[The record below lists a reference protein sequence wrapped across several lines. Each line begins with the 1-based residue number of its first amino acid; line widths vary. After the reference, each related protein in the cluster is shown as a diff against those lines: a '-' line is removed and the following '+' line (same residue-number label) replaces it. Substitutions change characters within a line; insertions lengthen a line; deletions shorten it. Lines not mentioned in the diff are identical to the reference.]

1 MLMQN
6 LINFQFYQSANIND
20 CKVIKEN
27 FIIRI
32 KEFELMRYDLEND
45 PMKESVQHYLILGRR
60 GSGKSTLLKRIECEI
75 KTVDSLKQRFEVIN
89 FAEEQGS
96 IHRLF
101 DLFEEIIKVLN
112 DSGYDGLP
120 DTETM
125 EIPENYAEYARELY
139 GFIQKSIRGKN
150 KKLVLLID
158 NIDKVFLNIKEDA
171 QIFREILLNYDDL
184 KIIGGST
191 RMSEHFWQ
199 YDLPFYQFFRV
210 LRLEAL
216 TTPEIKSLL
225 LKWSEILENKEIE
238 EFIKSKPGQ
247 IEAIRILTD
256 GLPRTLQF
264 FIDLLVNRPQQ
275 NGFEY
280 IRRIMDI
287 ITPLYQERLHSLT
300 PIEQKI
306 VMKLAFA
313 WEAIATKD
321 LVQPTKIESKL
332 LSANLKQ
339 LANNGIVDI
348 VQTSKKNHLYRLSE
362 RFFNMWLIVTQGNP
376 AEKRK
381 AKWLTIFLE
390 SWYNKK
396 ELKQMV
402 KQHIIGLESGVLK
415 ADHAVVMT
423 KALAQSRYIGFDVR
437 DNMIERSHRLI
448 GENSAMEQ
456 ELPEKS
462 IEILKKINTLIEQ
475 QNFKQALIEVKSISN
490 EEDGTKEMII
500 GFVQSMAHEPDE
512 AKRYFKKSTAKGE
525 NDSNYLL
532 ALLYDNQ
539 GKFEIAEK
547 YYIMA
552 IENGD
557 EKAIFNLAFLYDKQG
572 KFELAEEYYLKA
584 IEKGEEDALTNI
596 CFLYYLIIKDRDKLS
611 TYYPLIK
618 KNSPNEQQLV
628 ILSEIWNGVFTN
640 TKEDIEKL
648 RGEENGFDQMFLI
661 HLLVHFQKN
670 IVWELFNKPET
681 GQHLK
686 DKFLPVY
693 YAIASLIETEESLRL
708 LLKMPPEIEETVKDI
723 LSEIEKLR
731 KEYYPAIN

>member
-1 MLMQN
+1 MLMEE
-6 LINFQFYQSANIND
+6 LINFQFFQSANIND
-20 CKVIKEN
+20 CKIIKGN

-32 KEFELMRYDLEND
+32 KEFELICYDLEND

-75 KTVDSLKQRFEVIN
+75 KTVDSLKQRYEVIN

-120 DTETM
+120 DTETL
-125 EIPENYAEYARELY
+125 EIPESYAEYARELY

-225 LKWSEILENKEIE
+225 LKWSEIHENKEIE

-275 NGFEY
+275 NGFDY

-313 WEAIATKD
+313 WEAIAIKD

-362 RFFNMWLIVTQGNP
+362 RFFNMWLILTQGNP
-376 AEKRK
+376 AEKQK
-381 AKWLTIFLE
+381 AKWLTNFLE
-390 SWYNKK
+390 NWYNKK
-396 ELKQMV
+396 ELKQIV

-415 ADHAVVMT
+415 ADHAVIMT
-423 KALAQSRYIGFDVR
+423 KALAQSRYIGFEER
-437 DNMIERSHRLI
+437 DNMIEKSHGLI
-448 GENSAMEQ
+448 GENIAMEQ

-475 QNFKQALIEVKSISN
+475 KNFKQALIEAKGISN

-512 AKRYFKKSTAKGE
+512 AKRYFKKSVAKGE

-532 ALLYDNQ
+532 ALLYKNQ
-539 GKFEIAEK
+539 GKFDLAEK
-547 YYIMA
+547 YYMM
-552 IENGD
+552 
-557 EKAIFNLAFLYDKQG
+557 
-572 KFELAEEYYLKA
+572 A
-584 IEKGEEDALTNI
+584 IEKGIKEALNDLARLYVNQEK
-596 CFLYYLIIKDRDKLS
+596 FELSEKYYLMAIEKGDEEALHNLSVLFYLKIKDRKKLN

-618 KNSPNEQQLV
+618 KNSVKERQLV

-640 TKEDIEKL
+640 TKEDVERL
-648 RGEENGFDQMFLI
+648 AGELDGIDEMFLT

-670 IVWELFNKPET
+670 MVWELFNKSET
-681 GQHLK
+681 GKELK

-693 YAIASLIETEESLRL
+693 FASASLIDTEESLQL

-723 LSEIEKLR
+723 LLEIEKLR
-731 KEYYPAIN
+731 KEYYPASN

>member
-275 NGFEY
+275 NGFDY
-280 IRRIMDI
+280 IRRIMDV

-396 ELKQMV
+396 ELKQIV
-402 KQHIIGLESGVLK
+402 KQHIIGLESGALK

-552 IENGD
+552 IE
-557 EKAIFNLAFLYDKQG
+557 
-572 KFELAEEYYLKA
+572 
-584 IEKGEEDALTNI
+584 KGEEDALNNI
-596 CFLYYLIIKDRDKLS
+596 CFLYYLIIKDRDKLN

-618 KNSPNEQQLV
+618 KNSPNVQQLV

-648 RGEENGFDQMFLI
+648 KGEENGFDQMFLI

-670 IVWELFNKPET
+670 IIWELFNKSET

-693 YAIASLIETEESLRL
+693 YATASLIETEESLQL

>member
-1 MLMQN
+1 MLMEK
-6 LINFQFYQSANIND
+6 LTSFQFYQSANIND

-32 KEFELMRYDLEND
+32 KEFQLILSDLEND

-75 KTVDSLKQRFEVIN
+75 KTDDFLKEKYEVLN

-101 DLFEEIIKVLN
+101 DLFEEIIKILK
-112 DSGYDGLP
+112 DFGYEGLP
-120 DTETM
+120 NTESF
-125 EIPENYAEYARELY
+125 EIPDNYAEYARELY
-139 GFIQKSIRGKN
+139 GFIQKSIWGKN

-216 TTPEIKSLL
+216 TTAEIKGLL

-238 EFIKSKPGQ
+238 EFLKSKPGQ

-264 FIDLLVNRPQQ
+264 FIDILVNRPQQ
-275 NGFEY
+275 NGFDY

-362 RFFNMWLIVTQGNP
+362 RFFNMWLIITQGNP

-390 SWYNKK
+390 NWYNKK
-396 ELKQMV
+396 ELKQIV
-402 KQHIIGLESGVLK
+402 KQHIVGLESGGLQ
-415 ADHAVVMT
+415 ADHAVIMT
-423 KALAQSRYIGFDVR
+423 KALAQSRYIGFEER
-437 DNMIERSHRLI
+437 DKMIEKSQRLI
-448 GENSAMEQ
+448 GENSMLEQ

-462 IEILKKINTLIEQ
+462 DIILNQIITLIEH
-475 QNFKQALIEVKSISN
+475 KKYEEALAEAIKISN
-490 EEDGTKEMII
+490 EEDGMREKFI
-500 GFVQSMAHEPDE
+500 GDILEEVNDYDE
-512 AKRYFKKSTAKGE
+512 AAKYYKKSFQRGNAKAMY
-525 NDSNYLL
+525 NL

-539 GKFEIAEK
+539 EEFELAEK
-547 YYIMA
+547 YYLMA
-552 IENGD
+552 M
-557 EKAIFNLAFLYDKQG
+557 
-572 KFELAEEYYLKA
+572 
-584 IEKGEEDALTNI
+584 EKGVDEAILNM
-596 CFLYYLIIKDRDKLS
+596 CLMCYLNFKDINKLNK
-611 TYYPLIK
+611 YFPLLK
-618 KNSPNEQQLV
+618 KNSSNERQMI

-640 TKEDIEKL
+640 TKQDIEQL
-648 RGEENGFDQMFLI
+648 ANYENAIDEMFLT
-661 HLLVHFQKN
+661 HLLIHFQKN
-670 IVWELFNKPET
+670 IVWELFNKSET

-693 YAIASLIETEESLRL
+693 YATASLIQTEESSQL

-731 KEYYPAIN
+731 KEYYPTSN

>member
-75 KTVDSLKQRFEVIN
+75 KTVDSLRQRYEVIN

-120 DTETM
+120 DTESLK
-125 EIPENYAEYARELY
+125 IPDNYAEYARELY

-150 KKLVLLID
+150 IKLVLLID

-216 TTPEIKSLL
+216 TTPEIKGLL

-275 NGFEY
+275 NGFDY
-280 IRRIMDI
+280 IRRIMDV

-437 DNMIERSHRLI
+437 DNMIEKSHRLI

-552 IENGD
+552 IE
-557 EKAIFNLAFLYDKQG
+557 
-572 KFELAEEYYLKA
+572 
-584 IEKGEEDALTNI
+584 KGEEDALNNI
-596 CFLYYLIIKDRDKLS
+596 CFLYYLIIKDRDKLN

-618 KNSPNEQQLV
+618 KNSPNVQQLV

>member
-1 MLMQN
+1 MLMEK
-6 LINFQFYQSANIND
+6 LTSFQFYQSANIND

-32 KEFELMRYDLEND
+32 KEFQLILSDLEND

-75 KTVDSLKQRFEVIN
+75 KTDDFLKEKYEVLN

-101 DLFEEIIKVLN
+101 DLFEEIIKILK
-112 DSGYDGLP
+112 DFGYEGLP
-120 DTETM
+120 NTESF
-125 EIPENYAEYARELY
+125 EIPDNYAEYARELY
-139 GFIQKSIRGKN
+139 GFIQKSIWGKN

-216 TTPEIKSLL
+216 TTAEIKGLL

-238 EFIKSKPGQ
+238 EFLKSKPGQ

-264 FIDLLVNRPQQ
+264 FIDILVNRPQQ
-275 NGFEY
+275 NGFDY

-362 RFFNMWLIVTQGNP
+362 RFFNMWLIITQGNP

-390 SWYNKK
+390 NWYNKK
-396 ELKQMV
+396 ELKQIV
-402 KQHIIGLESGVLK
+402 KQHIVGLESGGLQ
-415 ADHAVVMT
+415 ADHAVIMT
-423 KALAQSRYIGFDVR
+423 KALAQSRYIGFEER
-437 DNMIERSHRLI
+437 DKMIEKSQRLI
-448 GENSAMEQ
+448 GENSMLEQ
-456 ELPEKS
+456 ELDRKS
-462 IEILKKINTLIEQ
+462 
-475 QNFKQALIEVKSISN
+475 V
-490 EEDGTKEMII
+490 
-500 GFVQSMAHEPDE
+500 V
-512 AKRYFKKSTAKGE
+512 
-525 NDSNYLL
+525 
-532 ALLYDNQ
+532 
-539 GKFEIAEK
+539 
-547 YYIMA
+547 
-552 IENGD
+552 
-557 EKAIFNLAFLYDKQG
+557 
-572 KFELAEEYYLKA
+572 
-584 IEKGEEDALTNI
+584 
-596 CFLYYLIIKDRDKLS
+596 
-611 TYYPLIK
+611 
-618 KNSPNEQQLV
+618 
-628 ILSEIWNGVFTN
+628 
-640 TKEDIEKL
+640 
-648 RGEENGFDQMFLI
+648 
-661 HLLVHFQKN
+661 
-670 IVWELFNKPET
+670 
-681 GQHLK
+681 
-686 DKFLPVY
+686 
-693 YAIASLIETEESLRL
+693 
-708 LLKMPPEIEETVKDI
+708 
-723 LSEIEKLR
+723 
-731 KEYYPAIN
+731 

>member
-75 KTVDSLKQRFEVIN
+75 KTVDSLRQRYEVIN

-120 DTETM
+120 DTESLK
-125 EIPENYAEYARELY
+125 IPDNYAEYARELY

-150 KKLVLLID
+150 IKLVLLID

-275 NGFEY
+275 NGFDY
-280 IRRIMDI
+280 IRRIMDV

-402 KQHIIGLESGVLK
+402 KQHIIGLESGALK

-437 DNMIERSHRLI
+437 DNMIEKSHRLI

-552 IENGD
+552 IE
-557 EKAIFNLAFLYDKQG
+557 
-572 KFELAEEYYLKA
+572 
-584 IEKGEEDALTNI
+584 KGEEDALNNI
-596 CFLYYLIIKDRDKLS
+596 CFLYYLIIKDRDKLN

-618 KNSPNEQQLV
+618 KNSPNVQQLV

>member
-1 MLMQN
+1 MEKLN
-6 LINFQFYQSANIND
+6 NFQFYQPANIND
-20 CKVIKEN
+20 CKVVKEN

-32 KEFELMRYDLEND
+32 KEFELIRYDLEND

-75 KTVDSLKQRFEVIN
+75 KTVDSLRQRYEVIN

-120 DTETM
+120 DTESLK
-125 EIPENYAEYARELY
+125 IPDNYAEYARELY

-150 KKLVLLID
+150 IKLVLLID

-275 NGFEY
+275 NGFDY
-280 IRRIMDI
+280 IRRIMDV

-396 ELKQMV
+396 ELKQIV
-402 KQHIIGLESGVLK
+402 KQHIIGLESGALK

-423 KALAQSRYIGFDVR
+423 KALAQSRYIGFEER
-437 DNMIERSHRLI
+437 DNMIEKSHRLI

-532 ALLYDNQ
+532 TLLYDNQ

-552 IENGD
+552 IE
-557 EKAIFNLAFLYDKQG
+557 
-572 KFELAEEYYLKA
+572 
-584 IEKGEEDALTNI
+584 KGEEDALNNI
-596 CFLYYLIIKDRDKLS
+596 CFLYYLIIKDRDKLN

-618 KNSPNEQQLV
+618 KNSPNVQQLV

-648 RGEENGFDQMFLI
+648 KGEENGFDQMFLI

-670 IVWELFNKPET
+670 IIWELFNKSET

-693 YAIASLIETEESLRL
+693 YATASLIETEESLQL

>member
-1 MLMQN
+1 MEKLN
-6 LINFQFYQSANIND
+6 NFQFYQPANIND
-20 CKVIKEN
+20 CKVVKEN

-32 KEFELMRYDLEND
+32 KEFELIRYDLEND

-75 KTVDSLKQRFEVIN
+75 KTVDSLRQRYEVIN

-120 DTETM
+120 DTESLK
-125 EIPENYAEYARELY
+125 IPDNYAEYARELY

-150 KKLVLLID
+150 IKLVLLID

-396 ELKQMV
+396 ELKQIV
-402 KQHIIGLESGVLK
+402 KQHIIGLESGALK

-462 IEILKKINTLIEQ
+462 IEILKKINSLIEQ

-500 GFVQSMAHEPDE
+500 GFVQSMAQEPDE

-693 YAIASLIETEESLRL
+693 YATASLIETEESLQL

>member
-1 MLMQN
+1 MLMEKLN
-6 LINFQFYQSANIND
+6 NFQFYQPANIND
-20 CKVIKEN
+20 CKVVKEN

-32 KEFELMRYDLEND
+32 KEFELIRYDLEND

-75 KTVDSLKQRFEVIN
+75 KTVDSLRQRYEVIN

-120 DTETM
+120 DTESLK
-125 EIPENYAEYARELY
+125 IPDNYAEYARELY

-150 KKLVLLID
+150 IKLVLLID

-396 ELKQMV
+396 ELKQIV
-402 KQHIIGLESGVLK
+402 KQHIIGLESGALK

-423 KALAQSRYIGFDVR
+423 KALAQSRYIGFEER
-437 DNMIERSHRLI
+437 DNMIEKSHRLI

-552 IENGD
+552 IE
-557 EKAIFNLAFLYDKQG
+557 
-572 KFELAEEYYLKA
+572 
-584 IEKGEEDALTNI
+584 KGEEDALNNI
-596 CFLYYLIIKDRDKLS
+596 CFLYYLIIKDRDKLN

-618 KNSPNEQQLV
+618 KNSPNVQQLV